1 MDDPPAGRSARED
14 HADAEGRLMQL
25 GSGFELDP
33 GVRNEER
40 DRSLAEN
47 VDLQILDLLR
57 KHLLH
62 MFGEGRHI
70 ALNGGPAVGGLLHFL
85 RDVDQRLVLRIPDGR
100 NLPWIQL
107 EKALAVRLDQTGD
120 RAPSL
125 ILVRWGPHHEPPGL
139 QYRTQRW
146 GTCST
151 WRSLYNTASVVPA
164 RLRSKG
170 PMRPHL
176 RRSSDPFT
184 PTSLVLYGRIRRDIA
199 RVGNGRYGRILLA
212 TDGRPYLVDPGPG
225 RVDSIGVR
233 VVVR

>member
-14 HADAEGRLMQL
+14 HADSEARLMQL

-57 KHLLH
+57 KYLLH

-70 ALNGGPAVGGLLHFL
+70 ALNGGPAVGWLLHFL

-107 EKALAVRLDQTGD
+107 EKALAVGLDQTGD
-120 RAPSL
+120 CAPSL
-125 ILVRWGPHHEPPGL
+125 ILVRLGPHHEPPGL
-139 QYRTQRW
+139 LYRHHVGRA
-146 GTCST
+146 CSI
-151 WRSLYNTASVVPA
+151 WRSLLTASVVPA
-164 RLRSKG
+164 RPRSKG

-176 RRSSDPFT
+176 QHSSDHVYSGYFICSVWSDSTERCAGSEWSISSNTAGRRWSPISGRSRSRSS
-184 PTSLVLYGRIRRDIA
+184 
-199 RVGNGRYGRILLA
+199 
-212 TDGRPYLVDPGPG
+212 
-225 RVDSIGVR
+225 
-233 VVVR
+233 